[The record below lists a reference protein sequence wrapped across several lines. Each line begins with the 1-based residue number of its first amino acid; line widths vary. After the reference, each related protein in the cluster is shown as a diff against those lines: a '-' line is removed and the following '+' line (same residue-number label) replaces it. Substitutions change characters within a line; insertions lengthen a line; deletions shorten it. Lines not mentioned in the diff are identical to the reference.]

1 MTPEQLEALRQ
12 QLAATRQAMQVLHGQ
27 MGDGEGTP
35 EQQAEWDRLEGE
47 ERTQAEQVAAEEERL
62 EAERQ
67 QEERATRSQ
76 RVRES
81 RQRWASLQ
89 VSGAPSDRF
98 ERGRS
103 IVQRGSMVS
112 DWNARAAV
120 DELLRMT
127 EGRIDRESAD
137 ERYTRRVLE
146 RHILPTQEGTAET
159 MIDRAWAVQLLTR
172 CLPEYTRAFNAVMR
186 GGPMAAAMLPEDQ
199 RAAIAVGT
207 NTQGGFLVPFYLD
220 PTIMLDTDGSAN
232 VVRQLARVVT
242 LSPGQGNTWHG
253 ISSSGASGSWDAELA
268 EVSDDS
274 PSVAEPSIV
283 LNTPRTFIKASF
295 QAVEDIPD
303 LAGEM
308 TMMFADAR
316 DVLEGAGHCTG
327 TGTNNQPTGIVT
339 ALDANTNV
347 EVISTTA
354 ATIGV
359 VDINGLLRAVPQRY
373 RRNAQWLMNDVY
385 ADAIQQL
392 GTAVGAS
399 YTGTL
404 ATDLSETLKG
414 KPWHRSDDMPST
426 QTTTVNDNEI
436 VVGDWSRYVIV
447 DRPGGMSVE
456 YIANLTGTT
465 NALPTGERGW
475 LAWWRNGADS
485 VLDVAFRLLQDKTSA

>member
-1 MTPEQLEALRQ
+1 MTPEQLAALREA
-12 QLAATRQAMQVLHGQ
+12 LAATRAAMQTLHQQ
-27 MGDGEGTP
+27 MGDGEGTE
-35 EQQAEWDRLEGE
+35 EQQAEWDRLEQQ
-47 ERTQAEQVAAEEERL
+47 ERQQVDQIATAEQGTEEERQ
-62 EAERQ
+62 ARER
-67 QEERATRSQ
+67 EERAA

-81 RQRWASLQ
+81 RQRWAS
-89 VSGAPSDRF
+89 VTASGAPSNRF
-98 ERGRS
+98 ERGRE
-103 IVQRGSMVS
+103 IVQRGAYVR
-112 DWNARAAV
+112 DWNARQVV

-127 EGRIDRESAD
+127 EGRI
-137 ERYTRRVLE
+137 ERTAAAERHTRRVLE
-146 RHILPTQEGTAET
+146 RHIMPTQDDSPEGVV
-159 MIDRAWAVQLLTR
+159 DRAWAVSLLTR

-207 NTQGGFLVPFYLD
+207 NTQGGFFVPFYLD
-220 PTIMLDTDGSAN
+220 PTIMLDSDGSAN

-253 ISSSGASGSWDAELA
+253 ISSAGAAGSWDAELA

-274 PSVAEPSIV
+274 PSFGEPSIP

-303 LAGEM
+303 LATEM

-316 DVLEGAGHCTG
+316 DVLEGAAHCTG
-327 TGTNNQPTGIVT
+327 TGANDQPTGIVT

-447 DRPGGMSVE
+447 DRPGGMTVE
-456 YIANLTGTT
+456 YIPNLVGTT
-465 NALPTGERGW
+465 NNFPTGERGW
-475 LAWWRNGADS
+475 MAWWRNGADS

>member
-1 MTPEQLEALRQ
+1 MTPEELEALR
-12 QLAATRQAMQVLHGQ
+12 AALNETRQAMQTLHGQ
-27 MGDGEGTP
+27 MDGDGTP
-35 EQQAEWDRLEGE
+35 EQQAEWDRLD
-47 ERTQAEQVAAEEERL
+47 QQ
-62 EAERQ
+62 ERQ
-67 QEERATRSQ
+67 QVQQIHDAEQADTEARERDERAR

-81 RQRWASLQ
+81 RERWASLQ
-89 VSGAPSDRF
+89 TGRTPGNQF
-98 ERGRS
+98 ERSREIIGRGA
-103 IVQRGSMVS
+103 QAS
-112 DWNARAAV
+112 DWDSRNV
-120 DELLRMT
+120 VGELLRMT
-127 EGRIDRESAD
+127 EGRIEREAAD
-137 ERYTRRVLE
+137 ERHTRRVLE
-146 RHILPTQEGTAET
+146 RHLLAEGGEPVQVLA
-159 MIDRAWAVQLLTR
+159 DRAWAVQLMTR

-186 GGPMAAAMLPEDQ
+186 GGPMAAAMLPSEQ

-220 PTIMLDTDGSAN
+220 PTIMFDNDGSAN
-232 VVRQLARVVT
+232 VVRQIARVVT

-253 ISSSGASGSWDAELA
+253 MTSAGATGSWDAELE

-274 PSVAEPSIV
+274 PSFAEPSIP

-303 LAGEM
+303 LAGDIA
-308 TMMFADAR
+308 MMFADAR
-316 DVLEGAGHCTG
+316 DRLEGAAHCTG
-327 TGTNNQPTGIVT
+327 TGASNQPTGIVT

-404 ATDLSETLKG
+404 ATDLSPTLKG
-414 KPWHRSDDMPST
+414 KPWNRSDDMPST

-456 YIANLTGTT
+456 YIQNLVGTT

-485 VLDVAFRLLQDKTSA
+485 VLDTAFRLLQDKTSA